1 MLPVTGCSRVHVPIS
16 LSLQKYLL
24 KKNPRRVGRPSLK
37 SLHGSPDMRSPR
49 VPDRQRITSRLDR
62 ALNRSSAVV
71 VKKRLGRPPS
81 VSRRVDI
88 GEGKNEGDV
97 GVDVGASG
105 ESGNIGKSA
114 DSEEEEEE
122 DLEVSFKMPNEGGDY
137 LRCDDEVMGNGEV
150 ALSQGEGG
158 DTDVT
163 QIKPIER
170 DDMESDTDIE
180 DSTNV
185 DQSNA
190 DVDQSNAEVDQSNAE
205 VDQSNAEVDQS
216 NAEVDQSNAEVDQ
229 SNAEVDQSNAEVD
242 QSNVEVDQSNA
253 EVDQSNAEVDQ
264 SNVEVDQ
271 SNADKC
277 VEEMDSIEC
286 TFTDDVSVDVVT
298 EEVVECTMNI
308 DPSDGIELVETTV
321 PSEDACIPVNDSES
335 NICDSPEVSG
345 SGEHREASPYLFDAI
360 KANKLLSTD
369 NAMQDVVAST
379 DSDVLPVTETVDH
392 SEAPMQS
399 SCETEETEDSTEDES
414 VSLAVEQVQ
423 IMSCSFRSNF
433 VVGGGAPLWSYKK
446 LLDMCSKLAFSQ
458 PRSVCF

>member
-1 MLPVTGCSRVHVPIS
+1 MMLPVAGYSCVHVPIS
-16 LSLQKYLL
+16 LSIQKYLL
-24 KKNPRRVGRPSLK
+24 KKNPRKVGRPSLK
-37 SLHGSPDMRSPR
+37 SLQSLHGSPDMRSPR
-49 VPDRQRITSRLDR
+49 VPDRQRITSRRGR
-62 ALNRSSAVV
+62 ALNRSNVVV

-81 VSRRVDI
+81 VSRRVNI
-88 GEGKNEGDV
+88 GAGKNEGDA

-105 ESGNIGKSA
+105 ESGNIGKCA
-114 DSEEEEEE
+114 DSEEGEEE

-137 LRCDDEVMGNGEV
+137 LRGDEEVMGNGKV
-150 ALSQGEGG
+150 SLSQGEGG
-158 DTDVT
+158 DNDVT

-180 DSTNV
+180 DSAEV

-216 NAEVDQSNAEVDQ
+216 NAEVDHSNAEVDQSNAEVDHSNAEVDQ
-229 SNAEVDQSNAEVD
+229 SNAEVDQSNAD
-242 QSNVEVDQSNA
+242 A
-253 EVDQSNAEVDQ
+253 
-264 SNVEVDQ
+264 
-271 SNADKC
+271 C
-277 VEEMDSIEC
+277 VEEKDSIEC
-286 TFTDDVSVDVVT
+286 TFTDDISVDAVT

-321 PSEDACIPVNDSES
+321 SSEDACIPVNDSES
-335 NICDSPEVSG
+335 NICDSPEVSV
-345 SGEHREASPYLFDAI
+345 SAGEHREASPYLFDAI

-369 NAMQDVVAST
+369 EYTQDVVAST

-414 VSLAVEQVQ
+414 VSLAVEQVL
-423 IMSCSFRSNF
+423 IMSCSFRSIELRGGRRRPL
-433 VVGGGAPLWSYKK
+433 VVI
-446 LLDMCSKLAFSQ
+446 
-458 PRSVCF
+458 